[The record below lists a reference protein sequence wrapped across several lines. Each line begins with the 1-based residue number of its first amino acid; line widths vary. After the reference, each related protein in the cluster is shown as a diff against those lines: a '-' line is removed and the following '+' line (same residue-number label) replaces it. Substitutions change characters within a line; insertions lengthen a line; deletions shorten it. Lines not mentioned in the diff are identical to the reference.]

1 MGRFEVFQKRDG
13 LLLAE
18 ISFAILSVLCK
29 LIPQTVLDDPSQSD
43 RKEKPGT
50 DGGEILPHSQ
60 DR

>member
-29 LIPQTVLDDPSQSD
+29 LIPQTALDDPSESD
-43 RKEKPGT
+43 QIHVDHSVTSRKPY
-50 DGGEILPHSQ
+50 
-60 DR
+60 